1 MKKISFLTAFFLLVP
16 LFAEESLWVDNLKGS
31 DANPGTEAAPLATI
45 EKACSIVKKS
55 QKITVVNTGKP
66 YSLPYGGFN
75 KARGLR
81 LTRGGTADKPQIIE
95 GNGAVISG
103 FATIP
108 ASCWTREQEKT
119 NIFSLPFWPMV
130 NSYRNTSSAPNF
142 WPDGTPVWFVDN
154 AAAPNC
160 HSLAELE
167 KTPGGFWW
175 NKKEKRV
182 LFALPAGKSLN
193 ELRIELPAN
202 YGFYLQAD
210 HIIVRN
216 FIIIGSWNDGF
227 DSAGRGQHGLYQN
240 CVARNSCGQ
249 GFSAHDTTS
258 VTYEDCVASSVCNI
272 NLSRTVYKRCVFARN
287 SWEAAVHFYDDAD
300 ALFEECLIVDT
311 CPAELVWLLDRS
323 SAAFVDSILIG
334 NPDANLFRMVGGSAA
349 LLNCTLL
356 RARGVM
362 NFNNPGISAGMS
374 IRRSVFNQFSRYAV
388 KFPANFYSR
397 RFAFAENCYMSGL
410 HHFKGDAQALE
421 PTRFD
426 RSSRIGLPQ
435 LGGRFKAE
443 LTGPEKPRS
452 KRAGAILP
460 DSVWLN
466 YEKWSNAVITPKGI
480 TFPEHT
486 KQPSSNLE
494 KQK

>member
-108 ASCWTREQEKT
+108 ASCWTRE
-119 NIFSLPFWPMV
+119 
-130 NSYRNTSSAPNF
+130 
-142 WPDGTPVWFVDN
+142 
-154 AAAPNC
+154 
-160 HSLAELE
+160 LE

-240 CVARNSCGQ
+240 CVALNSCGQ
-249 GFSAHDTTS
+249 GFSAHDATS
-258 VTYEDCVASSVCNI
+258 VTYEDCVAVRCVASSVCNI

-388 KFPANFYSR
+388 KFPTNFYSR
-397 RFAFAENCYMSGL
+397 RFAFAENCYMPGL

-426 RSSRIGLPQ
+426 RNSRIGLPQ

-443 LTGPEKPRS
+443 LTGPGKPRS

-480 TFPEHT
+480 TFPEHAE
-486 KQPSSNLE
+486 QPSSNPE

>member
-240 CVARNSCGQ
+240 CVALNSC
-249 GFSAHDTTS
+249 
-258 VTYEDCVASSVCNI
+258 
-272 NLSRTVYKRCVFARN
+272 
-287 SWEAAVHFYDDAD
+287 
-300 ALFEECLIVDT
+300 
-311 CPAELVWLLDRS
+311 
-323 SAAFVDSILIG
+323 
-334 NPDANLFRMVGGSAA
+334 
-349 LLNCTLL
+349 
-356 RARGVM
+356 
-362 NFNNPGISAGMS
+362 
-374 IRRSVFNQFSRYAV
+374 
-388 KFPANFYSR
+388 
-397 RFAFAENCYMSGL
+397 
-410 HHFKGDAQALE
+410 
-421 PTRFD
+421 
-426 RSSRIGLPQ
+426 
-435 LGGRFKAE
+435 
-443 LTGPEKPRS
+443 
-452 KRAGAILP
+452 
-460 DSVWLN
+460 
-466 YEKWSNAVITPKGI
+466 
-480 TFPEHT
+480 
-486 KQPSSNLE
+486 
-494 KQK
+494 